1 VLEQEEAGSP
11 QDPFDIQLYSYGND
25 LMHSML
31 HVIQSVH
38 IMLSR
43 LSDQRLGMLSQSER
57 VIITPFFDKVSGN
70 VRKLTQVITEL
81 QIHKSTQQDEK

>member
-1 VLEQEEAGSP
+1 
-11 QDPFDIQLYSYGND
+11 
-25 LMHSML
+25 L

-43 LSDQRLGMLSQSER
+43 LSDQRLDMLSQSER

-70 VRKLTQVITEL
+70 VRKLTKVITEL
-81 QIHKSTQQDEK
+81 QIHKSTQQDER